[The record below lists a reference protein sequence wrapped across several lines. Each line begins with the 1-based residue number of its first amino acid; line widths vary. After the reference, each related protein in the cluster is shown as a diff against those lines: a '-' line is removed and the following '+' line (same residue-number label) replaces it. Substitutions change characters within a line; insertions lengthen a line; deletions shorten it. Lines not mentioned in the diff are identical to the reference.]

1 MQNLINPRQYTPY
14 SLLTPSGNLLFS
26 QGIDFF
32 NCYLL
37 ENITGNINITG
48 SLKVNG
54 QNVLSTS
61 TTNTYGGTNVSIFNS
76 INAFASGSSTSIVG
90 SNASRVSGS
99 NNAIFGGLDNKIAD
113 ADNACLLGGKNVVLN
128 HTGATILADGGESA
142 KRSVERYSLTIDF
155 DSGMFVQN
163 NSYFNG
169 ALYVTGGDAVLSN
182 SNLYVSAS
190 NSGYFSGD
198 IHVLGNAYRTGSPY
212 QNLQNLKDASGSLVL
227 LNSGTSGV
235 LDHSMTG
242 ASGVLATD
250 YNTKFT
256 YVVNATGGNQL
267 VSGAKNL
274 RGGTI
279 IENLTGQHGLFTGN
293 FGLGLGRS
301 VPTAANSAG
310 FSGQLS
316 FDTRNFYVCTGTN
329 AWARIYITGW

>member
-1 MQNLINPRQYTPY
+1 MQNKLDPRQYTPY
-14 SLLTPSGNLLFS
+14 SLNTPSGNLLFS

-99 NNAIFGGLDNKIAD
+99 NNVIFGGLDNKIAD

-163 NSYFNG
+163 NAYING
-169 ALYVTGGDAVLSN
+169 ALYVTGGNTVLSN

-190 NSGYFSGD
+190 NSGFFSGD
-198 IHVLGNAYRTGSPY
+198 MQVLGNVYQTGSPY
-212 QNLQNLKDASGSLVL
+212 QNLQNLKDASGVLTL

-235 LDHSMTG
+235 LNHSMTG
-242 ASGVLATD
+242 LDALTVKLA
-250 YNTKFT
+250 
-256 YVVNATGGNQL
+256 GNQL
-267 VSGAKNL
+267 ITGIKNFKN
-274 RGGTI
+274 GTI
-279 IENLTGQHGLFTGN
+279 IQNLTGQHGLFTGN

-301 VPTAANSAG
+301 VPTAHNSAG

-316 FDTRNFYVCTGTN
+316 FDTRNFYVCTGAN

>member
-14 SLLTPSGNLLFS
+14 SLNTPSGNLLFS

-61 TTNTYGGTNVSIFNS
+61 TTNTYGGTNVSVFNS
-76 INAFASGSSTSIVG
+76 INAFASGSSNSIVS
-90 SNASRVSGS
+90 SNGSRVSGS
-99 NNAIFGGLDNKIAD
+99 NNVIFGGLDNKIAD

-169 ALYVTGGDAVLSN
+169 ALYVTGGNTVLSN

-190 NSGYFSGD
+190 NSGFFSGD
-198 IHVLGNAYRTGSPY
+198 IQVLGNVYQTGSPY
-212 QNLQNLKDASGSLVL
+212 QNLQNLKDASG
-227 LNSGTSGV
+227 V
-235 LDHSMTG
+235 LDALT
-242 ASGVLATD
+242 VKLA
-250 YNTKFT
+250 
-256 YVVNATGGNQL
+256 GNQL
-267 VSGAKNL
+267 ITGIKNFKN
-274 RGGTI
+274 GTL
-279 IENLTGQHGLFTGN
+279 IESLTGQHGLFTGN

-301 VPTAANSAG
+301 VPTAHNSAG

-316 FDTRNFYVCTGTN
+316 FDTRNFYVCTGAN

>member
-76 INAFASGSSTSIVG
+76 INAFASGSSNSIVS
-90 SNASRVSGS
+90 SNGSRVSGS
-99 NNAIFGGLDNKIAD
+99 NNVIIGGLDNKIAD
-113 ADNACLLGGKNVVLN
+113 ADNSSLLGGKNVVLN

-163 NSYFNG
+163 NAYING
-169 ALYVTGGDAVLSN
+169 ALYVTGGNTVLSN

-190 NSGYFSGD
+190 NSGFFSGD
-198 IHVLGNAYRTGSPY
+198 IQVLGNAYQTGSPY
-212 QNLQNLKDASGSLVL
+212 QNLQNLKDASGVLTL

-235 LDHSMTG
+235 LNHSMTG
-242 ASGVLATD
+242 LDALTVKLA
-250 YNTKFT
+250 
-256 YVVNATGGNQL
+256 GNQL
-267 VSGAKNL
+267 IAGIKNFKN
-274 RGGTI
+274 GTL
-279 IENLTGQHGLFTGN
+279 IESLTGQHGLFTGN

-301 VPTAANSAG
+301 VPTAHNSAG

-316 FDTRNFYVCTGTN
+316 FDTRNFYVCTGAN

>member
-76 INAFASGSSTSIVG
+76 INAFASGSSNSIVS
-90 SNASRVSGS
+90 SNGSRVSGS
-99 NNAIFGGLDNKIAD
+99 NNVIIGGLDNKIAD
-113 ADNACLLGGKNVVLN
+113 ADNSSLLGGKNVVLN

-163 NSYFNG
+163 NAYING
-169 ALYVTGGDAVLSN
+169 ALYVTGGNTVLSN

-190 NSGYFSGD
+190 NSGFFSGD
-198 IHVLGNAYRTGSPY
+198 IQVLGNAYQTGSPY
-212 QNLQNLKDASGSLVL
+212 QNLQNLKDASGALVL

-235 LDHSMTG
+235 LNHSMTG
-242 ASGVLATD
+242 LDALTVKLAGSQLITGVKTFQ
-250 YNTKFT
+250 N
-256 YVVNATGGNQL
+256 
-267 VSGAKNL
+267 
-274 RGGTI
+274 GTI
-279 IENLTGQHGLFTGN
+279 IQNLTGQHGLFTGN

-301 VPTAANSAG
+301 VPTAHNSAG

-316 FDTRNFYVCTGTN
+316 FDTRNFYVCTGAN

>member
-99 NNAIFGGLDNKIAD
+99 NNVIFGGLDNKIAD

-163 NSYFNG
+163 NAYING
-169 ALYVTGGDAVLSN
+169 ALYVTGGNTVLSN

-190 NSGYFSGD
+190 NSGFFSGD
-198 IHVLGNAYRTGSPY
+198 IQVLGNVYQTGSPY
-212 QNLQNLKDASGSLVL
+212 QNLQNLKDASGVLTL

-235 LDHSMTG
+235 LNHSMTG
-242 ASGVLATD
+242 LDALTVKLAGSQLITGVKTFQ
-250 YNTKFT
+250 N
-256 YVVNATGGNQL
+256 
-267 VSGAKNL
+267 
-274 RGGTI
+274 GTI
-279 IENLTGQHGLFTGN
+279 IQNLTGQHGLFTGN

-301 VPTAANSAG
+301 VPTAHNSAG

-316 FDTRNFYVCTGTN
+316 FDTRNFYVCTGAN

>member
-76 INAFASGSSTSIVG
+76 INAFASGSSNSIVS
-90 SNASRVSGS
+90 SNGSRVSGS
-99 NNAIFGGLDNKIAD
+99 NNVIFGGLDNKIAD

-128 HTGATILADGGESA
+128 HTGATILADGGDSA

-169 ALYVTGGDAVLSN
+169 ALYVTGGNTVLSN

-190 NSGYFSGD
+190 NSGFFSGD
-198 IHVLGNAYRTGSPY
+198 IQVLGNAYQTGSPY
-212 QNLQNLKDASGSLVL
+212 QNLQNLKDASGVLTL

-235 LDHSMTG
+235 LTLLNSGTSGVLNHSMTG
-242 ASGVLATD
+242 LDALTVKLA
-250 YNTKFT
+250 
-256 YVVNATGGNQL
+256 GNQL
-267 VSGAKNL
+267 ITGIKNFKN
-274 RGGTI
+274 GTLV
-279 IENLTGQHGLFTGN
+279 ESLTGQHGLFTGN

-301 VPTAANSAG
+301 VPTAHNSAG

-316 FDTRNFYVCTGTN
+316 FDTRNFYVCTGAN

>member
-1 MQNLINPRQYTPY
+1 MQNKLDPRQYTPY
-14 SLLTPSGNLLFS
+14 SLNTPSGNLLFS

-99 NNAIFGGLDNKIAD
+99 NNVIFGGLDNKIAD

-163 NSYFNG
+163 NAYING
-169 ALYVTGGDAVLSN
+169 ALYVTGGNTVLSN

-190 NSGYFSGD
+190 NSGFFSGD
-198 IHVLGNAYRTGSPY
+198 IQVLGNAYQTGSPY
-212 QNLQNLKDASGSLVL
+212 QNLQNLKDASGVLTL

-235 LDHSMTG
+235 LNHSMTG
-242 ASGVLATD
+242 LDALTVKLAGSQLITGVKTFQ
-250 YNTKFT
+250 N
-256 YVVNATGGNQL
+256 
-267 VSGAKNL
+267 
-274 RGGTI
+274 GTI
-279 IENLTGQHGLFTGN
+279 IQNLTGQHGLFTGN

-301 VPTAANSAG
+301 VPTAHNSAG

-316 FDTRNFYVCTGTN
+316 FDTRNFYVCTGAN

>member
-76 INAFASGSSTSIVG
+76 INAFASGSSNSIVS
-90 SNASRVSGS
+90 SNGSRVSGS
-99 NNAIFGGLDNKIAD
+99 NNVIIGGLDNKIAD
-113 ADNACLLGGKNVVLN
+113 ADNSSLLGGKNVVLN
-128 HTGATILADGGESA
+128 HTGATILADGGDSA

-169 ALYVTGGDAVLSN
+169 ALYVTGGNTVLSN

-190 NSGYFSGD
+190 NSGFFSGD
-198 IHVLGNAYRTGSPY
+198 IQVLGNVYQTGSPY
-212 QNLQNLKDASGSLVL
+212 QNLQNLKDASG
-227 LNSGTSGV
+227 V
-235 LDHSMTG
+235 LDALT
-242 ASGVLATD
+242 VKLA
-250 YNTKFT
+250 
-256 YVVNATGGNQL
+256 GNQL
-267 VSGAKNL
+267 ITGIKNFKN
-274 RGGTI
+274 GTL
-279 IENLTGQHGLFTGN
+279 IESLTGQHGLFTGN

-301 VPTAANSAG
+301 VPTAHNSAG

-316 FDTRNFYVCTGTN
+316 FDTRNFYVCTGAN

>member
-76 INAFASGSSTSIVG
+76 INAFASGSSNSIVS
-90 SNASRVSGS
+90 SNGSRVSGS
-99 NNAIFGGLDNKIAD
+99 NNVIFGGLDNKIAD

-163 NSYFNG
+163 NAYING
-169 ALYVTGGDAVLSN
+169 ALYVTGGNTVLSN

-190 NSGYFSGD
+190 NSGFFSGD
-198 IHVLGNAYRTGSPY
+198 IQVLGNAYQTGSPY
-212 QNLQNLKDASGSLVL
+212 QNLQNLKDASGVLTL

-235 LDHSMTG
+235 LNHSMTG
-242 ASGVLATD
+242 LDALTVKLA
-250 YNTKFT
+250 
-256 YVVNATGGNQL
+256 GSQL
-267 VSGAKNL
+267 ITSVKTFQN
-274 RGGTI
+274 GTI
-279 IENLTGQHGLFTGN
+279 IQNLTGQHGLFTGN

-301 VPTAANSAG
+301 VPTAHNSAG

-329 AWARIYITGW
+329 AWARIFITGW

>member
-76 INAFASGSSTSIVG
+76 INAFATGSSNSIVS
-90 SNASRVSGS
+90 SNVSRVSGS
-99 NNAIFGGLDNKIAD
+99 NNVIIGGLDNKIAD
-113 ADNACLLGGKNVVLN
+113 ADNSSLLGGKNVVLN

-163 NSYFNG
+163 NAYING
-169 ALYVTGGDAVLSN
+169 ALYVTGGNTVLSN

-190 NSGYFSGD
+190 NSGFFSGD
-198 IHVLGNAYRTGSPY
+198 MQVLGNAYQTGSPY
-212 QNLQNLKDASGSLVL
+212 QNLQNLKDASGALIL

-235 LDHSMTG
+235 LRHLVTG
-242 ASGVLATD
+242 TSGALSTD
-250 YNTKFT
+250 YNSQISFT
-256 YVVNATGGNQL
+256 VKTTGAQSVTGIKDFRN
-267 VSGAKNL
+267 
-274 RGGTI
+274 GTL
-279 IENLTGQHGLFTGN
+279 IESLTGQHGLFTGN

-301 VPTAANSAG
+301 VPTAHNSAG

-316 FDTRNFYVCTGTN
+316 FDTRNFYVCTGAN

>member
-76 INAFASGSSTSIVG
+76 INAFASGSSNSIVS
-90 SNASRVSGS
+90 SNGSRVSGS
-99 NNAIFGGLDNKIAD
+99 NNVIIGGLDNKIAD
-113 ADNACLLGGKNVVLN
+113 ADNSSLLGGKNVVLN

-163 NSYFNG
+163 NAYING
-169 ALYVTGGDAVLSN
+169 ALYVTGGNTVLSN

-190 NSGYFSGD
+190 NSGFFSGD
-198 IHVLGNAYRTGSPY
+198 IQVLGNVYQTGSPY
-212 QNLQNLKDASGSLVL
+212 QNLQNLKDASG
-227 LNSGTSGV
+227 V
-235 LDHSMTG
+235 LDALT
-242 ASGVLATD
+242 VKLA
-250 YNTKFT
+250 
-256 YVVNATGGNQL
+256 GNQL
-267 VSGAKNL
+267 ITGIKNFKN
-274 RGGTI
+274 GTL
-279 IENLTGQHGLFTGN
+279 IESLTGQHGLFTGN

-301 VPTAANSAG
+301 VPTAHNSAG

-316 FDTRNFYVCTGTN
+316 FDTRNFYVCTGAN

>member
-1 MQNLINPRQYTPY
+1 MQNKLDPRQYTPY
-14 SLLTPSGNLLFS
+14 SLNTPSGNLLFS
-26 QGIDFF
+26 QGVDFF

-76 INAFASGSSTSIVG
+76 INAFATGSSNSIVS
-90 SNASRVSGS
+90 SNVSRVSGS
-99 NNAIFGGLDNKIAD
+99 NNVIIGGLDNKIAD
-113 ADNACLLGGKNVVLN
+113 ADNSSLLGGKNVVLN

-163 NSYFNG
+163 NAYING
-169 ALYVTGGDAVLSN
+169 ALYVTGGNTVLSN

-190 NSGYFSGD
+190 NSGFFSGD
-198 IHVLGNAYRTGSPY
+198 IQVLGNVYQTGSPY
-212 QNLQNLKDASGSLVL
+212 QNLQNLKDASG
-227 LNSGTSGV
+227 V
-235 LDHSMTG
+235 LDALT
-242 ASGVLATD
+242 VKLA
-250 YNTKFT
+250 
-256 YVVNATGGNQL
+256 GNQL
-267 VSGAKNL
+267 IAGIKNFKN
-274 RGGTI
+274 GTL
-279 IENLTGQHGLFTGN
+279 IESLTGQHGLFTGN

-301 VPTAANSAG
+301 VPTAHNSAG

-316 FDTRNFYVCTGTN
+316 FDTRNFYVCTGAN

>member
-76 INAFASGSSTSIVG
+76 INAFASGSSNSIVS
-90 SNASRVSGS
+90 SNGSRVSGS
-99 NNAIFGGLDNKIAD
+99 NNVIIGGLDNKIAD
-113 ADNACLLGGKNVVLN
+113 ADNSSLLGGKNVVLN

-163 NSYFNG
+163 NAYING
-169 ALYVTGGDAVLSN
+169 ALYVTGGNTVLSN

-190 NSGYFSGD
+190 NSGFFSGD
-198 IHVLGNAYRTGSPY
+198 IQVLGNAYRTGSPY
-212 QNLQNLKDASGSLVL
+212 QKLQNLKDASGVLTL

-235 LDHSMTG
+235 LTLLNSGTSGVLNHSMTG
-242 ASGVLATD
+242 LDALTVKLA
-250 YNTKFT
+250 
-256 YVVNATGGNQL
+256 GNQL
-267 VSGAKNL
+267 ITGIKNFKN
-274 RGGTI
+274 GTLV
-279 IENLTGQHGLFTGN
+279 ESLTGQHGLFTGN

-301 VPTAANSAG
+301 VPTAHNSAG

>member
-76 INAFASGSSTSIVG
+76 INAFASGSSNTIVS
-90 SNASRVSGS
+90 SNGSRVSGS
-99 NNAIFGGLDNKIAD
+99 NNVIIGGLDNKIAD
-113 ADNACLLGGKNVVLN
+113 ADNSSLLGGKNVVLN

-163 NSYFNG
+163 NAYING
-169 ALYVTGGDAVLSN
+169 ALYVTGGNTVLSN

-190 NSGYFSGD
+190 NSGFFSGD
-198 IHVLGNAYRTGSPY
+198 IQVLGNVYQTGSPY
-212 QNLQNLKDASGSLVL
+212 QNLQNLKDASG
-227 LNSGTSGV
+227 V
-235 LDHSMTG
+235 LDALT
-242 ASGVLATD
+242 VKLA
-250 YNTKFT
+250 
-256 YVVNATGGNQL
+256 GNQL
-267 VSGAKNL
+267 ITGIKNFKN
-274 RGGTI
+274 GTL
-279 IENLTGQHGLFTGN
+279 IESLTGQHGLFTGN

-301 VPTAANSAG
+301 VPTAHNSAG

-316 FDTRNFYVCTGTN
+316 FDTRNFYVCTGAN

>member
-76 INAFASGSSTSIVG
+76 INAFASGSSNSIVS
-90 SNASRVSGS
+90 SNGSRVSGS
-99 NNAIFGGLDNKIAD
+99 NNVIIGGLDNKIAD
-113 ADNACLLGGKNVVLN
+113 ADNSSLLGGKNVVLN

-163 NSYFNG
+163 NAYING
-169 ALYVTGGDAVLSN
+169 ALYVTGGNTVLSN

-190 NSGYFSGD
+190 NSGFFSGD
-198 IHVLGNAYRTGSPY
+198 IQVLGNVYQTGSPY
-212 QNLQNLKDASGSLVL
+212 QNLQNLKDASGVLTL

-235 LDHSMTG
+235 LTLLNSGTSGVLNHSMTG
-242 ASGVLATD
+242 LDALTVKLAGSQLITGVKTFQ
-250 YNTKFT
+250 N
-256 YVVNATGGNQL
+256 
-267 VSGAKNL
+267 
-274 RGGTI
+274 GTI
-279 IENLTGQHGLFTGN
+279 IQNLTGQHGLFTGN

-301 VPTAANSAG
+301 VPTAHNSAG

-316 FDTRNFYVCTGTN
+316 FDTRNFYVCTGAN

>member
-76 INAFASGSSTSIVG
+76 INAFASGSSNSIVS
-90 SNASRVSGS
+90 SNGSRVSGS
-99 NNAIFGGLDNKIAD
+99 NNVIIGGLDNKIAD
-113 ADNACLLGGKNVVLN
+113 ADNSSLLGGKNVVLN

-163 NSYFNG
+163 NAYING
-169 ALYVTGGDAVLSN
+169 ALYVTGGNTVLSN

-190 NSGYFSGD
+190 NSGFFSGD
-198 IHVLGNAYRTGSPY
+198 IQVLGNVYQTGSPY
-212 QNLQNLKDASGSLVL
+212 QNLQNLKDASG
-227 LNSGTSGV
+227 V
-235 LDHSMTG
+235 LDALT
-242 ASGVLATD
+242 VKLA
-250 YNTKFT
+250 
-256 YVVNATGGNQL
+256 GNQL
-267 VSGAKNL
+267 ITGIKNFKN
-274 RGGTI
+274 GTLV
-279 IENLTGQHGLFTGN
+279 ESLTGQHGLFTGN

-301 VPTAANSAG
+301 VPTAHNSAG

>member
-76 INAFASGSSTSIVG
+76 INAFASGSSTSIVS
-90 SNASRVSGS
+90 SNGSRVSGS
-99 NNAIFGGLDNKIAD
+99 NNVIFGGLDNKIAD

-163 NSYFNG
+163 NAYING
-169 ALYVTGGDAVLSN
+169 ALYVTGGNTVLSN

-190 NSGYFSGD
+190 NSGFFSGD
-198 IHVLGNAYRTGSPY
+198 IQVLGNVYQTGSPY
-212 QNLQNLKDASGSLVL
+212 QNLQNLKDASGVLTL

-235 LDHSMTG
+235 LNHSMTG
-242 ASGVLATD
+242 LDALTVKLAGSQLITGVKTFQ
-250 YNTKFT
+250 N
-256 YVVNATGGNQL
+256 
-267 VSGAKNL
+267 
-274 RGGTI
+274 GTI
-279 IENLTGQHGLFTGN
+279 IQNLTGQHGLFTGN

-301 VPTAANSAG
+301 VPTAHNSAG

-316 FDTRNFYVCTGTN
+316 FDTRNFYVCTGAN

>member
-128 HTGATILADGGESA
+128 HTGATILADGGDSA

-169 ALYVTGGDAVLSN
+169 ALYV
-182 SNLYVSAS
+182 SAS
-190 NSGYFSGD
+190 NSGFFSGD
-198 IHVLGNAYRTGSPY
+198 IQVLGNVYQTGSPY
-212 QNLQNLKDASGSLVL
+212 QNLQNLKDASG
-227 LNSGTSGV
+227 V
-235 LDHSMTG
+235 LDALT
-242 ASGVLATD
+242 VKLA
-250 YNTKFT
+250 
-256 YVVNATGGNQL
+256 GNQL
-267 VSGAKNL
+267 ITGIKNFKN
-274 RGGTI
+274 GTL
-279 IENLTGQHGLFTGN
+279 IESLTGQHGLFTGN

-301 VPTAANSAG
+301 VPTAHNSAG

-316 FDTRNFYVCTGTN
+316 FDTRNFYVCTGAN

>member
-1 MQNLINPRQYTPY
+1 MQNKLDPRQYTPY

-76 INAFASGSSTSIVG
+76 INAFATGSSNSIVS
-90 SNASRVSGS
+90 SNGSRVSGS
-99 NNAIFGGLDNKIAD
+99 NNVIFGGLDNKIAD

-163 NSYFNG
+163 NAYING
-169 ALYVTGGDAVLSN
+169 ALYVTGGNTVLSN

-190 NSGYFSGD
+190 NSGFFSGD
-198 IHVLGNAYRTGSPY
+198 IQVLGNAYQTGSPY
-212 QNLQNLKDASGSLVL
+212 QNLQNLKDASGVLTL

-235 LDHSMTG
+235 LNHSMTG
-242 ASGVLATD
+242 LDALTVKLAGSQLITGVKTFQ
-250 YNTKFT
+250 N
-256 YVVNATGGNQL
+256 
-267 VSGAKNL
+267 
-274 RGGTI
+274 GTI
-279 IENLTGQHGLFTGN
+279 IQNLTGQHGLFTGN

-301 VPTAANSAG
+301 VPTAHNSAG

-316 FDTRNFYVCTGTN
+316 FDTRNFYVCTGAN

>member
-76 INAFASGSSTSIVG
+76 INAFASGSSNSIVS
-90 SNASRVSGS
+90 SNGSRVSGS
-99 NNAIFGGLDNKIAD
+99 NNVIIGGLDNKIAD
-113 ADNACLLGGKNVVLN
+113 ADNSSLLGGKNVVLN

-163 NSYFNG
+163 NAYING
-169 ALYVTGGDAVLSN
+169 ALYVTGGNTVLSN

-190 NSGYFSGD
+190 NSGFFSGD
-198 IHVLGNAYRTGSPY
+198 IQVLGNAYQTGSPY
-212 QNLQNLKDASGSLVL
+212 QNLQNLKDASGALVL

-235 LDHSMTG
+235 LNHSMTG
-242 ASGVLATD
+242 LDALPVKLAGSQLITGV
-250 YNTKFT
+250 
-256 YVVNATGGNQL
+256 
-267 VSGAKNL
+267 KNFQN
-274 RGGTI
+274 GTI
-279 IENLTGQHGLFTGN
+279 IQNLTGQHGLFTGN

-301 VPTAANSAG
+301 VPTAHNSAG

-316 FDTRNFYVCTGTN
+316 FDTRNFYVCTGAN

>member
-76 INAFASGSSTSIVG
+76 INAFASGSSNSIVS
-90 SNASRVSGS
+90 SNGSRVSGS
-99 NNAIFGGLDNKIAD
+99 NNVIFGGLDNKIAD

-128 HTGATILADGGESA
+128 HTGATILADGGDSA

-169 ALYVTGGDAVLSN
+169 ALYVTGGNTVLSGGNTVLSN

-190 NSGYFSGD
+190 NSGFFSGD
-198 IHVLGNAYRTGSPY
+198 IQVLGNVYQTGSPY
-212 QNLQNLKDASGSLVL
+212 QNLQNLKDASG
-227 LNSGTSGV
+227 V
-235 LDHSMTG
+235 LDALT
-242 ASGVLATD
+242 VKLA
-250 YNTKFT
+250 
-256 YVVNATGGNQL
+256 GNQL
-267 VSGAKNL
+267 ITGIKNFKN
-274 RGGTI
+274 GTLV
-279 IENLTGQHGLFTGN
+279 ESLTGQHGLFTGN

-301 VPTAANSAG
+301 VPTAHNSAG

>member
-76 INAFASGSSTSIVG
+76 INAFASGSSNSIVS
-90 SNASRVSGS
+90 SNGSRVSGS
-99 NNAIFGGLDNKIAD
+99 NNVIFGGLDNKIAD

-128 HTGATILADGGESA
+128 HTGATILADGGDSA

-169 ALYVTGGDAVLSN
+169 ALYVTGGNTVLSNSNLYVTGGNTVLSN

-190 NSGYFSGD
+190 NSGFFSGD
-198 IHVLGNAYRTGSPY
+198 IQVLGNVYQTGSPY
-212 QNLQNLKDASGSLVL
+212 QNLQNLKDASG
-227 LNSGTSGV
+227 V
-235 LDHSMTG
+235 LDALM
-242 ASGVLATD
+242 VKLA
-250 YNTKFT
+250 
-256 YVVNATGGNQL
+256 GNQL
-267 VSGAKNL
+267 ITGIKNFKN
-274 RGGTI
+274 GTL
-279 IENLTGQHGLFTGN
+279 IESLTGQHGLFTGN

-301 VPTAANSAG
+301 VPTAHNSAG

-316 FDTRNFYVCTGTN
+316 FDTRNFYVCTGAN

>member
-76 INAFASGSSTSIVG
+76 INAFASGSSNSIVS
-90 SNASRVSGS
+90 SNGSRVSGS
-99 NNAIFGGLDNKIAD
+99 NNVIFGGLDNKIAD

-163 NSYFNG
+163 NAYING
-169 ALYVTGGDAVLSN
+169 ALYVTGGNTVLSN

-190 NSGYFSGD
+190 NSGFFSGD
-198 IHVLGNAYRTGSPY
+198 IQVLGNAYQTGSPY
-212 QNLQNLKDASGSLVL
+212 QNLQNLKDASGVLTL

-235 LDHSMTG
+235 LNHSMTG
-242 ASGVLATD
+242 LDALTVKLA
-250 YNTKFT
+250 
-256 YVVNATGGNQL
+256 GSQL
-267 VSGAKNL
+267 ITSVKTFQN
-274 RGGTI
+274 GTI
-279 IENLTGQHGLFTGN
+279 IQNLTGQHGLFTGN

-301 VPTAANSAG
+301 VPTAHNSAG

-316 FDTRNFYVCTGTN
+316 FDTRNFYVCTGAD

>member
-76 INAFASGSSTSIVG
+76 INAFASGSSNSIVS
-90 SNASRVSGS
+90 SNGSRVSGS
-99 NNAIFGGLDNKIAD
+99 NNVIIGGLDNKIAD
-113 ADNACLLGGKNVVLN
+113 ADNSSLLGGKNVVLN

-163 NSYFNG
+163 NAYING
-169 ALYVTGGDAVLSN
+169 ALYVTGGNTVLSN

-190 NSGYFSGD
+190 NSGFFSGD
-198 IHVLGNAYRTGSPY
+198 IQVLGNAYRTGSPY
-212 QNLQNLKDASGSLVL
+212 QNLQNLKDASGVLTL

-235 LDHSMTG
+235 LTLLNSGTSGVLNHSMTG
-242 ASGVLATD
+242 LDALTVKLA
-250 YNTKFT
+250 
-256 YVVNATGGNQL
+256 GNQL
-267 VSGAKNL
+267 ITGIKNFKN
-274 RGGTI
+274 GTLV
-279 IENLTGQHGLFTGN
+279 ESLTGQHGLFTGN

-301 VPTAANSAG
+301 VPTAHNSAG

>member
-1 MQNLINPRQYTPY
+1 MQNKLDPRQYTPY
-14 SLLTPSGNLLFS
+14 SLNTPSGNLLFS
-26 QGIDFF
+26 QGVDFF

-99 NNAIFGGLDNKIAD
+99 NNVIFGGLDNKIAD

-163 NSYFNG
+163 NAYING
-169 ALYVTGGDAVLSN
+169 ALYVTGGNTVLSN

-190 NSGYFSGD
+190 NSGFFSGD
-198 IHVLGNAYRTGSPY
+198 IQVLGNVYQTGSPY
-212 QNLQNLKDASGSLVL
+212 QNLQNLKDASG
-227 LNSGTSGV
+227 V
-235 LDHSMTG
+235 LDALT
-242 ASGVLATD
+242 VKLA
-250 YNTKFT
+250 
-256 YVVNATGGNQL
+256 GNQL
-267 VSGAKNL
+267 ITGIKNFKN
-274 RGGTI
+274 GTL
-279 IENLTGQHGLFTGN
+279 IESLTGQHGLFTGN

-301 VPTAANSAG
+301 VPTAHNSAG

-316 FDTRNFYVCTGTN
+316 FDTRNFYVCTGAN